1 MIKIDQTSEQNILN
15 MLMEHSLVDFNQI
28 KKITQISKESGK
40 SRLEIAF
47 DLNLAD
53 EQKILKLLS
62 SSYSLPIIDLKDH
75 SLSDDIKKII
85 PINYIQTNSLVPFE
99 ISGKNIKIAIADA
112 SKLSLLKNLKTIT
125 GLEPELYAA
134 SISDIQIFI
143 SKLQKLENENMNG
156 KDSIKNE
163 QIESIDLSKLEDV
176 KIEEIKQEKEITPIE
191 NESDVIKFGHAIITE
206 AILAGASDIHI
217 EPFKKTSRVRYRVDG
232 ILISMDKFTK
242 FLNENY
248 SAVVTRIKI
257 LSKLD
262 ISERRLPQDGS
273 IAFKYKTIEV
283 DLRISILP
291 TNNNERVVMRI
302 LNKSAGEKK
311 IEQLGFDDNDL
322 KTIIK
327 AISSSQGMVLVT
339 GPTGSGKTTTLYSIL
354 KHINSPKL
362 NILTAEDPV
371 EYEMEGIAQVQ
382 VREDIGYTFA
392 TALRSFLRQD
402 PEVILI
408 GEIRDKDTVDIAL
421 KAALTG
427 HLVFSTIHTNDA
439 ISTITRLQ
447 NMGTPD
453 YLISAALSLV
463 LAQRLVRK
471 ICSDCKSVDENTN
484 LKLLNSI
491 GISPEKAA
499 RAKIFKGAGCA
510 KCNQTGYK
518 GRMAI
523 YEALDISREI
533 KQAIL
538 ANVGTLELLALAKK
552 NNFRTMQE
560 MGHDLILSGDLSY
573 AEYQRVLLV

>member
-1 MIKIDQTSEQNILN
+1 MIKIDQSSEQNILN
-15 MLMEHSLVDFNQI
+15 MLMEHSLVDFNQV
-28 KKITQISKESGK
+28 KKITEISKESGK

-47 DLNLAD
+47 DLNYAD
-53 EQKILKLLS
+53 EAKVLKLLS
-62 SSYSLPIIDLKDH
+62 TSYSLPIIDLKDH
-75 SLSDDIKKII
+75 VLSEDIKKII
-85 PINYIQTNSLVPFE
+85 PINYIQTNSLVPFD

-134 SISDIQIFI
+134 SISDIQSFI
-143 SKLQKLENENMNG
+143 GKLQKSENSNG
-156 KDSIKNE
+156 KEPQKTE
-163 QIESIDLSKLEDV
+163 EFESIDLSKLEDV
-176 KIEEIKQEKEITPIE
+176 KLESSKEEKEITPIE

-217 EPFKKTSRVRYRVDG
+217 EPFKKTARVRYRVDG
-232 ILISMDKFTK
+232 ILISMDKFSK

-262 ISERRLPQDGS
+262 ISERRLPQDGA
-273 IAFKYKTIEV
+273 IPFKYKTMEV

-302 LNKSAGEKK
+302 LNKNAGEKK

-322 KTIIK
+322 KTILK
-327 AISSSQGMVLVT
+327 AVSSSQGMVLVT

-453 YLISAALSLV
+453 YLISAALTLV
-463 LAQRLVRK
+463 LAQRLIRK
-471 ICSDCKSVDENTN
+471 ICQECKTVDENTN

-560 MGHDLILSGDLSY
+560 MGHDLLLSGDLSF

>member
-1 MIKIDQTSEQNILN
+1 MIKIDQSSEQNILN
-15 MLMEHSLVDFNQI
+15 MLMEHSLVDFNQV
-28 KKITQISKESGK
+28 KKITEISKESGK

-47 DLNLAD
+47 DLNYAD
-53 EQKILKLLS
+53 EAKVLKLLS
-62 SSYSLPIIDLKDH
+62 TSYSLPIINLKDH
-75 SLSDDIKKII
+75 SLSDDVKKII

-134 SISDIQIFI
+134 SISDIQGFI
-143 SKLQKLENENMNG
+143 GRLQKPENSNG
-156 KDSIKNE
+156 KETQKIE
-163 QIESIDLSKLEDV
+163 EFESIDLSKLEDV
-176 KIEEIKQEKEITPIE
+176 KLESSKEEKEITPIE

-262 ISERRLPQDGS
+262 ISERRLPQDGA
-273 IAFKYKTIEV
+273 IPFKYKTLEV

-302 LNKSAGEKK
+302 LNKNAGEKK

-322 KTIIK
+322 KTILK
-327 AISSSQGMVLVT
+327 AIGSSQGMVLVT

-453 YLISAALSLV
+453 YLISAALTMI

-471 ICSDCKSVDENTN
+471 MCTECKMVDENVN
-484 LKLLNSI
+484 IKLLGSI
-491 GISPEKAA
+491 GMSPEKSA
-499 RAKIFKGAGCA
+499 RAKIYKGKGCN
-510 KCNQTGYK
+510 KCNQSGYK

-523 YEALDISREI
+523 YEVLDISREI

-538 ANVGTLELLALAKK
+538 ANVGTLELLTLAKK

-560 MGHDLILSGDLSY
+560 MGHDLLLSGDLSF

>member
-1 MIKIDQTSEQNILN
+1 MIKIDQSSEQNILN
-15 MLMEHSLVDFNQI
+15 MLMEHSLVDFNQV
-28 KKITQISKESGK
+28 KKITEISKESGK

-47 DLNLAD
+47 DLNYAD
-53 EQKILKLLS
+53 EGKVLKLLS
-62 SSYSLPIIDLKDH
+62 ASYSLPIIDLKDQ
-75 SLSDDIKKII
+75 SLSEDVKKII

-134 SISDIQIFI
+134 SISDIQSFI
-143 SKLQKLENENMNG
+143 RKLQKPENSNG
-156 KDSIKNE
+156 QESQKIE
-163 QIESIDLSKLEDV
+163 EFESIDLSKLEDV
-176 KIEEIKQEKEITPIE
+176 KLESVKEEKEITPIE

-217 EPFKKTSRVRYRVDG
+217 EPFKITSRVRYRVDG
-232 ILISMDKFTK
+232 ILISMDKFSK

-248 SAVVTRIKI
+248 SAVITRIKI

-262 ISERRLPQDGS
+262 ISERRLPQDGA
-273 IAFKYKTIEV
+273 IPFKYKTMEV

-302 LNKSAGEKK
+302 LNKNAGEKK

-322 KTIIK
+322 KTILK

-453 YLISAALSLV
+453 YLISAALTLV
-463 LAQRLVRK
+463 LAQRLIRK
-471 ICSDCKSVDENTN
+471 ICQECKTVDENTN

-499 RAKIFKGAGCA
+499 RFRIFKGAGCA

-560 MGHDLILSGDLSY
+560 MGHDLLLSGDLSF
-573 AEYQRVLLV
+573 AEYQRVLSV

>member
-1 MIKIDQTSEQNILN
+1 MIKIDQSSEQNILN
-15 MLMEHSLVDFNQI
+15 MLVEHSVIDYNQV
-28 KKITQISKESGK
+28 KKITEISKESGK
-40 SRLEIAF
+40 TKLEIAI
-47 DLNLAD
+47 DLNFAD
-53 EQKILKLLS
+53 EAKILKLLS
-62 SSYSLPIIDLKDH
+62 TSYSLPIVNLKDQN
-75 SLSDDIKKII
+75 LSDDIKKII
-85 PINYIQTNSLVPFE
+85 PINYIVTNSLVPFE

-134 SISDIQIFI
+134 SISDIQNFI
-143 SKLQKLENENMNG
+143 SRLNKEEKKSNNEDFN
-156 KDSIKNE
+156 KDDQE
-163 QIESIDLSKLEDV
+163 IESIDLSKLEDV
-176 KIEEIKQEKEITPIE
+176 KLESAKEDKEITPIE

-232 ILISMDKFTK
+232 ILNTMDKFAK

-262 ISERRLPQDGS
+262 ISEKRLPQDGS
-273 IAFKYKTIEV
+273 IAFKYKSIEV

-302 LNKSAGEKK
+302 LNKNAGEKK
-311 IEQLGFDDNDL
+311 IEQLGFDENDL
-322 KTIIK
+322 KVILK

-382 VREDIGYTFA
+382 VRDDIGYTFA

-453 YLISAALSLV
+453 YLISAALTMI

-471 ICSDCKSVDENTN
+471 MCIECKMVDENVN
-484 LKLLNSI
+484 IKLLSSI
-491 GISPEKAA
+491 GLSPEKSA
-499 RAKIFKGAGCA
+499 RAKIYKGKGCN
-510 KCNQTGYK
+510 KCNQSGYK

-523 YEALDISREI
+523 YEVLDISREI

-538 ANVGTLELLALAKK
+538 ANVGTLELLAPCKK
-552 NNFRTMQE
+552 WAMIYYCQVIF
-560 MGHDLILSGDLSY
+560 LLLSIK
-573 AEYQRVLLV
+573 EYF

>member
-1 MIKIDQTSEQNILN
+1 MIKIDQSSEQNILN
-15 MLMEHSLVDFNQI
+15 MLMEHSVIDYNQV
-28 KKITQISKESGK
+28 KKVTEISRESGK
-40 SRLEIAF
+40 TRLEIAF
-47 DLNLAD
+47 DLNLID
-53 EQKILKLLS
+53 EAKILKLLS
-62 SSYSLPIIDLKDH
+62 TSYSLPIVNLKDQ
-75 SLSDDIKKII
+75 SLSEEIKKII
-85 PINYIQTNSLVPFE
+85 PINYIVTNSLVPFQ
-99 ISGKNIKIAIADA
+99 ILAKTIKIAIADA

-125 GLEPELYAA
+125 GLDPELYAA
-134 SISDIQIFI
+134 SISDIQNFI
-143 SKLQKLENENMNG
+143 SRLDKSSKMNG
-156 KDSIKNE
+156 ESVKENNQD
-163 QIESIDLSKLEDV
+163 IESIDLSKLEEV
-176 KIEEIKQEKEITPIE
+176 KLESIKDDKEITPIE

-206 AILAGASDIHI
+206 AIIAGASDIHI
-217 EPFKKTSRVRYRVDG
+217 EPFKKISRVRYRVDG
-232 ILISMDKFTK
+232 ILSSMDKFSK

-262 ISERRLPQDGS
+262 ISEKRLPQDGS
-273 IAFKYKTIEV
+273 IAFKYKSIEV

-302 LNKSAGEKK
+302 LNKNAGEKK
-311 IEQLGFDDNDL
+311 IEQLGFDENDL
-322 KTIIK
+322 KIILK

-453 YLISAALSLV
+453 YLISAALTMI

-471 ICSDCKSVDENTN
+471 MCIECKTVDENVN
-484 LKLLNSI
+484 IKLLSSI
-491 GISPEKAA
+491 GMSPEKSA
-499 RAKIFKGAGCA
+499 RAKIYKGKGCN
-510 KCNQTGYK
+510 KCNQSGYK

-523 YEALDISREI
+523 YEVLDISREI

-560 MGHDLILSGDLSY
+560 MGHDLLLSGDLSF

>member
-1 MIKIDQTSEQNILN
+1 MIKIDQSSEQNILN
-15 MLMEHSLVDFNQI
+15 MLMEHSLIDFNQV
-28 KKITQISKESGK
+28 KKITEISKESGK

-47 DLNLAD
+47 DLNYAD
-53 EQKILKLLS
+53 EAKVLKLLS
-62 SSYSLPIIDLKDH
+62 ASYSLPIIDLKDH
-75 SLSDDIKKII
+75 SLSEDVKKII

-134 SISDIQIFI
+134 SISDIQSFI
-143 SKLQKLENENMNG
+143 GKLQKPENSNG
-156 KDSIKNE
+156 KEIQKNE
-163 QIESIDLSKLEDV
+163 EFESIDLSKLEDV
-176 KIEEIKQEKEITPIE
+176 KLESLKEEKEITPIE

-217 EPFKKTSRVRYRVDG
+217 EPFKKTARVRYRVDG

-262 ISERRLPQDGS
+262 ISERRLPQDGA
-273 IAFKYKTIEV
+273 IPFKYKTIEV

-302 LNKSAGEKK
+302 LNKNAGEKK

-322 KTIIK
+322 KTILK

-453 YLISAALSLV
+453 YLISAALTLV
-463 LAQRLVRK
+463 LAQRLIRK
-471 ICSDCKSVDENTN
+471 ICQECKTVDENTN

-560 MGHDLILSGDLSY
+560 MGHDLLLSGDLSF

>member
-1 MIKIDQTSEQNILN
+1 MIKIDQSSEQNILN
-15 MLMEHSLVDFNQI
+15 MLMEHSLVDFNQV
-28 KKITQISKESGK
+28 KKITEISKESGK

-47 DLNLAD
+47 DLNYAD
-53 EQKILKLLS
+53 EGKVLKLLS
-62 SSYSLPIIDLKDH
+62 ASYSLPIIDLKDH
-75 SLSDDIKKII
+75 SLSEDVKKII

-99 ISGKNIKIAIADA
+99 ILGKNIKIAIADA

-134 SISDIQIFI
+134 SISDIQSFI
-143 SKLQKLENENMNG
+143 RKLQKPENSNG
-156 KDSIKNE
+156 QESQKIE
-163 QIESIDLSKLEDV
+163 EFESIDLSKLEDV
-176 KIEEIKQEKEITPIE
+176 KLESVKEEKEITPIE

-217 EPFKKTSRVRYRVDG
+217 EPFKITSRVRYRVDG
-232 ILISMDKFTK
+232 ILISMDKFSK

-248 SAVVTRIKI
+248 SAVITRIKI

-262 ISERRLPQDGS
+262 ISERRLPQDGA
-273 IAFKYKTIEV
+273 IPFKYKTMEV

-302 LNKSAGEKK
+302 LNKNAGEKK

-322 KTIIK
+322 KTILK

-453 YLISAALSLV
+453 YLISAALTLV
-463 LAQRLVRK
+463 LAQRLIRK
-471 ICSDCKSVDENTN
+471 ICQECKTVDENTN

-499 RAKIFKGAGCA
+499 RFRIFKGAGCA

-560 MGHDLILSGDLSY
+560 MGHDLLLSGDLSF
-573 AEYQRVLLV
+573 AEYQRVLSV

>member
-1 MIKIDQTSEQNILN
+1 MIKIDQSSEQNIIN
-15 MLMEHSLVDFNQI
+15 MLVEHSLIDFNQV

-53 EQKILKLLS
+53 EIKILKILS
-62 SSYSLPIIDLKDH
+62 TSYSLPVINLKDH
-75 SLSDDIKKII
+75 SLSEDVKKII

-134 SISDIQIFI
+134 SISDIQNFI
-143 SKLQKLENENMNG
+143 SKLQKPENSNG
-156 KDSIKNE
+156 KETQKIE
-163 QIESIDLSKLEDV
+163 EFESIDLSKLEDV
-176 KIEEIKQEKEITPIE
+176 KLENLKEEKEITPIE

-262 ISERRLPQDGS
+262 ISERRLPQDGAIS
-273 IAFKYKTIEV
+273 FKYKTIEV

-471 ICSDCKSVDENTN
+471 ICPDCKSVDENTN

-560 MGHDLILSGDLSY
+560 MGHDLLLSGDLSY

>member
-1 MIKIDQTSEQNILN
+1 MIKIDQSSEQNILN
-15 MLMEHSLVDFNQI
+15 MLMEHSLVDFNQV
-28 KKITQISKESGK
+28 KKITEISKESGK

-47 DLNLAD
+47 DLNYAD
-53 EQKILKLLS
+53 EAKVLKLLS
-62 SSYSLPIIDLKDH
+62 TSYSLPIINLKDH
-75 SLSDDIKKII
+75 SLSEDVKKII

-134 SISDIQIFI
+134 SISDIQGFI
-143 SKLQKLENENMNG
+143 AKLQKPENSNG
-156 KDSIKNE
+156 KEIKKTE
-163 QIESIDLSKLEDV
+163 EFESIDLSKLEDV
-176 KIEEIKQEKEITPIE
+176 KLESSKEEKEITPIE

-262 ISERRLPQDGS
+262 ISERRLPQDGA
-273 IAFKYKTIEV
+273 IPFKYKTLEV

-302 LNKSAGEKK
+302 LNKNAGEKK

-322 KTIIK
+322 KTILK

-453 YLISAALSLV
+453 YLISAALTLV
-463 LAQRLVRK
+463 LAQRLIRK
-471 ICSDCKSVDENTN
+471 ICQECKTVDENTN

-491 GISPEKAA
+491 GISSEKAA

-560 MGHDLILSGDLSY
+560 MGHDLLLSGDLSF

>member
-1 MIKIDQTSEQNILN
+1 MIKIDQSSEQNILN
-15 MLMEHSLVDFNQI
+15 MLMEHSLVDFNQV
-28 KKITQISKESGK
+28 KKITEISKESGK

-47 DLNLAD
+47 DLNYAD
-53 EQKILKLLS
+53 EGKVLKLLS
-62 SSYSLPIIDLKDH
+62 ASYSLPIIDLKDQ
-75 SLSDDIKKII
+75 SLSEDVKKII

-99 ISGKNIKIAIADA
+99 ILGKNIKIAIADA

-134 SISDIQIFI
+134 SISDIQSFI
-143 SKLQKLENENMNG
+143 RKLQKPENSNG
-156 KDSIKNE
+156 QESQKIE
-163 QIESIDLSKLEDV
+163 EFESIDLSKLEDV
-176 KIEEIKQEKEITPIE
+176 KLESVKEEKEITPIE

-217 EPFKKTSRVRYRVDG
+217 EPFKITSRVRYRVDG
-232 ILISMDKFTK
+232 ILISMDKFSK

-248 SAVVTRIKI
+248 SAVITRIKI

-262 ISERRLPQDGS
+262 ISERRLPQDGA
-273 IAFKYKTIEV
+273 IPFKYKTMEV

-302 LNKSAGEKK
+302 LNKNAGEKK

-322 KTIIK
+322 KTILK

-453 YLISAALSLV
+453 YLISAALTLV
-463 LAQRLVRK
+463 LAQRLIRK
-471 ICSDCKSVDENTN
+471 ICQECKTVDENTN

-499 RAKIFKGAGCA
+499 RFRIFKGAGCA

-560 MGHDLILSGDLSY
+560 MGHDLLLSGDLSF
-573 AEYQRVLLV
+573 AEYQRVLSV

>member
-1 MIKIDQTSEQNILN
+1 MIKIDQSSEQNILN
-15 MLMEHSLVDFNQI
+15 MLMEHSLVDFNQV
-28 KKITQISKESGK
+28 KKITEISKESGK

-47 DLNLAD
+47 DLNYAD
-53 EQKILKLLS
+53 EGKVLKLLS
-62 SSYSLPIIDLKDH
+62 ASYSLPIIDLKDH
-75 SLSDDIKKII
+75 SLSEDVKKII

-99 ISGKNIKIAIADA
+99 ILGKNIKIAIADA

-134 SISDIQIFI
+134 SISDIQSFI
-143 SKLQKLENENMNG
+143 RKLQKPENSNG
-156 KDSIKNE
+156 QEGQKIDE
-163 QIESIDLSKLEDV
+163 FESIDLSKLEDV
-176 KIEEIKQEKEITPIE
+176 KLESVKEEKEITPIE

-217 EPFKKTSRVRYRVDG
+217 EPFKITSRVRYRVDG
-232 ILISMDKFTK
+232 ILISMDKFSK

-248 SAVVTRIKI
+248 SAVITRIKI

-262 ISERRLPQDGS
+262 ISERRLPQDGA
-273 IAFKYKTIEV
+273 IPFKYKTMEV

-302 LNKSAGEKK
+302 LNKNAGEKK

-322 KTIIK
+322 KTILK

-453 YLISAALSLV
+453 YLISAALTLV
-463 LAQRLVRK
+463 LAQRLIRK
-471 ICSDCKSVDENTN
+471 ICQECKTVDENTN

-499 RAKIFKGAGCA
+499 RFRIFKGAGCA

-560 MGHDLILSGDLSY
+560 MGHDLLLSGDLSF
-573 AEYQRVLLV
+573 AEYQRVLSV

>member
-1 MIKIDQTSEQNILN
+1 MIKIDQSSEQNILN
-15 MLMEHSLVDFNQI
+15 MLMEHSLVDFNQV

-47 DLNLAD
+47 DLNYAD
-53 EQKILKLLS
+53 EAKVLKLLS
-62 SSYSLPIIDLKDH
+62 TSYSLPIIDLKDH
-75 SLSDDIKKII
+75 SLSEDIKKII
-85 PINYIQTNSLVPFE
+85 PINYIQTNSLVPFA

-134 SISDIQIFI
+134 SISDIQGFI
-143 SKLQKLENENMNG
+143 AKLQKPENSNG
-156 KDSIKNE
+156 KESQKIE
-163 QIESIDLSKLEDV
+163 EFESIDLSKLEDV
-176 KIEEIKQEKEITPIE
+176 KLESLKEEKEITPIE

-232 ILISMDKFTK
+232 ILISMDKFSK

-262 ISERRLPQDGS
+262 ISERRLPQDGAIS
-273 IAFKYKTIEV
+273 FKYKTLEV

-302 LNKSAGEKK
+302 LNKNAGEKK

-322 KTIIK
+322 KTILK

-453 YLISAALSLV
+453 YLISAALTLV
-463 LAQRLVRK
+463 LAQRLIRK
-471 ICSDCKSVDENTN
+471 ICQDCKTVDENTN

-499 RAKIFKGAGCA
+499 RARIFKGAGCS

-560 MGHDLILSGDLSY
+560 MGHDLLLSGDLSF

>member
-1 MIKIDQTSEQNILN
+1 MIKIDQSSEQNILN
-15 MLMEHSLVDFNQI
+15 MLMEHSLVDFNQV
-28 KKITQISKESGK
+28 KKITEISKESGK

-47 DLNLAD
+47 DLNYAD
-53 EQKILKLLS
+53 EAKVLKLLS
-62 SSYSLPIIDLKDH
+62 TSYSLPIINLKDH
-75 SLSDDIKKII
+75 SLSDDVKKII

-134 SISDIQIFI
+134 SISDIQGFI
-143 SKLQKLENENMNG
+143 GKLQKPENSNG
-156 KDSIKNE
+156 KESQKIE
-163 QIESIDLSKLEDV
+163 EFESIDLSKLEDV
-176 KIEEIKQEKEITPIE
+176 KLESSKEEKEITPIE

-232 ILISMDKFTK
+232 ILISMDKFSK

-262 ISERRLPQDGS
+262 ISERRLPQDGAIS
-273 IAFKYKTIEV
+273 FKYKTMEV

-302 LNKSAGEKK
+302 LNKNAGEKK

-322 KTIIK
+322 KTILK

-453 YLISAALSLV
+453 YLISAALTLV
-463 LAQRLVRK
+463 LAQRLIRK
-471 ICSDCKSVDENTN
+471 ICQECKTVDENTN

-499 RAKIFKGAGCA
+499 RARIFKGAGCS

-560 MGHDLILSGDLSY
+560 MGHDLLLSGELSF

>member
-15 MLMEHSLVDFNQI
+15 MLMEHALVDFNQV

-53 EQKILKLLS
+53 EIKVLKLLS
-62 SSYSLPIIDLKDH
+62 TSYSLPVVELKNLG
-75 SLSDDIKKII
+75 LSDDVKKII

-99 ISGKNIKIAIADA
+99 ISGKSIKIAIADA

-134 SISDIQIFI
+134 SISDIQGFI
-143 SKLQKLENENMNG
+143 SKLEKPENSNG
-156 KDSIKNE
+156 KDIKKE
-163 QIESIDLSKLEDV
+163 EIESIDLSKLEDV
-176 KIEEIKQEKEITPIE
+176 KLENVKEEKEITPIE

-232 ILISMDKFTK
+232 ILVNMDKFTK

-262 ISERRLPQDGS
+262 ISERRIPQDGS
-273 IAFKYKTIEV
+273 IAFKYKTLEV

-302 LNKSAGEKK
+302 LNKNAGEKK

-322 KTIIK
+322 KTILK
-327 AISSSQGMVLVT
+327 AISASQGMVLVT

-371 EYEMEGIAQVQ
+371 EYEMEGIGQVQ
-382 VREDIGYTFA
+382 VREDIGYTFQL
-392 TALRSFLRQD
+392 ALRSFLRQD

-408 GEIRDKDTVDIAL
+408 GEIRDKETVDIAL

-471 ICSDCKSVDENTN
+471 ICPDCKTVDENTN
-484 LKLLNSI
+484 IKLLNSI

-499 RAKIFKGAGCA
+499 RARIFKGIGCA

-523 YEALDISREI
+523 YEALDITREI

-538 ANVGTLELLALAKK
+538 ANVGTLELLTLAKK

-560 MGHDLILSGDLSY
+560 MGHDLILSGDLSL
-573 AEYQRVLLV
+573 AEYQRVLFV

>member
-1 MIKIDQTSEQNILN
+1 MIKIDQSSEQNILN
-15 MLMEHSLVDFNQI
+15 MLMEHSLVDFNQV
-28 KKITQISKESGK
+28 KKITEISKESGK

-47 DLNLAD
+47 DLNYAD
-53 EQKILKLLS
+53 EAKVLKLLS
-62 SSYSLPIIDLKDH
+62 TSYSLPIIDLKDH
-75 SLSDDIKKII
+75 GLSEDIKKII

-134 SISDIQIFI
+134 SISDIQNFI
-143 SKLQKLENENMNG
+143 GKLQKIENSNG
-156 KDSIKNE
+156 KEIQKKE
-163 QIESIDLSKLEDV
+163 EFESIDLSKLEDV
-176 KIEEIKQEKEITPIE
+176 KLESSKEEKEITPIE

-217 EPFKKTSRVRYRVDG
+217 EPFKKTARVRYRVDG
-232 ILISMDKFTK
+232 ILISMDKFSK

-262 ISERRLPQDGS
+262 ISERRLPQDGA
-273 IAFKYKTIEV
+273 IPFKYKTMEV

-302 LNKSAGEKK
+302 LNKNAGEKK

-322 KTIIK
+322 KTILK

-453 YLISAALSLV
+453 YLISAALTLV
-463 LAQRLVRK
+463 LAQRLIRK
-471 ICSDCKSVDENTN
+471 ICQDCKTVDENTN

-560 MGHDLILSGDLSY
+560 MGHDLLLSGDLSF

>member
-1 MIKIDQTSEQNILN
+1 MIKIDQSSEQNILN
-15 MLMEHSLVDFNQI
+15 MLMEHSLVDFNQV
-28 KKITQISKESGK
+28 KKITEISKESGK

-47 DLNLAD
+47 DLNYAD
-53 EQKILKLLS
+53 EAKVLKLLS
-62 SSYSLPIIDLKDH
+62 TSYSLPIINLKDH

-134 SISDIQIFI
+134 SISDIQVFI
-143 SKLQKLENENMNG
+143 AKLQKHENSNG
-156 KDSIKNE
+156 KESQKIE
-163 QIESIDLSKLEDV
+163 EFESIDLSKLEDV
-176 KIEEIKQEKEITPIE
+176 KLESSKEEKEITPIE

-262 ISERRLPQDGS
+262 ISERRLPQDGA
-273 IAFKYKTIEV
+273 IPFKYKTLEV

-302 LNKSAGEKK
+302 LNKNAGEKK

-322 KTIIK
+322 KTILK

-453 YLISAALSLV
+453 YLISAALTLV
-463 LAQRLVRK
+463 LAQRLIRK
-471 ICSDCKSVDENTN
+471 ICQECKTVDENTN

-499 RAKIFKGAGCA
+499 RARIFKGAGCS

-560 MGHDLILSGDLSY
+560 MGHDLLLSGELSF

>member
-1 MIKIDQTSEQNILN
+1 MIKIDQSSEQNILN
-15 MLMEHSLVDFNQI
+15 MLMEHSLVDFNQV
-28 KKITQISKESGK
+28 KKITEISKESGK

-47 DLNLAD
+47 DLNYAD
-53 EQKILKLLS
+53 EAKVLKLLS
-62 SSYSLPIIDLKDH
+62 TTYSLPIIDLKDH
-75 SLSDDIKKII
+75 SLSDDVKKII

-134 SISDIQIFI
+134 SISDIQSFI
-143 SKLQKLENENMNG
+143 GKLQKSENSNG
-156 KDSIKNE
+156 KETQKTE
-163 QIESIDLSKLEDV
+163 EFESIDLSKLEDV
-176 KIEEIKQEKEITPIE
+176 KLESSKEEKEITPIE

-232 ILISMDKFTK
+232 ILISMDKFSK

-262 ISERRLPQDGS
+262 ISERRLPQDGA
-273 IAFKYKTIEV
+273 IPFKYKTMEV

-302 LNKSAGEKK
+302 LNKNAGEKK

-322 KTIIK
+322 KIILK

-453 YLISAALSLV
+453 YLISAALTLV
-463 LAQRLVRK
+463 LAQRLIRK
-471 ICSDCKSVDENTN
+471 ICQECKTVDENTS

-499 RAKIFKGAGCA
+499 RAKIFKGAGCP

-560 MGHDLILSGDLSY
+560 MGHDLLLSGDLSF

>member
-1 MIKIDQTSEQNILN
+1 
-15 MLMEHSLVDFNQI
+15 
-28 KKITQISKESGK
+28 
-40 SRLEIAF
+40 
-47 DLNLAD
+47 
-53 EQKILKLLS
+53 
-62 SSYSLPIIDLKDH
+62 
-75 SLSDDIKKII
+75 
-85 PINYIQTNSLVPFE
+85 
-99 ISGKNIKIAIADA
+99 
-112 SKLSLLKNLKTIT
+112 
-125 GLEPELYAA
+125 
-134 SISDIQIFI
+134 
-143 SKLQKLENENMNG
+143 
-156 KDSIKNE
+156 
-163 QIESIDLSKLEDV
+163 
-176 KIEEIKQEKEITPIE
+176 
-191 NESDVIKFGHAIITE
+191 
-206 AILAGASDIHI
+206 
-217 EPFKKTSRVRYRVDG
+217 
-232 ILISMDKFTK
+232 
-242 FLNENY
+242 LNENF
-248 SAVVTRIKI
+248 SALVTRIKI

-262 ISERRLPQDGS
+262 ISERRLPQDGAIS
-273 IAFKYKTIEV
+273 FKYKTIES

-302 LNKSAGEKK
+302 LNKNAGEKK
-311 IEQLGFDDNDL
+311 IEQLGFADNDL
-322 KTIIK
+322 KIILK

-354 KHINSPKL
+354 NHINSPKL

-371 EYEMEGIAQVQ
+371 EYEMEGIAQVH
-382 VREDIGYTFA
+382 VKDDIGYTFA
-392 TALRSFLRQD
+392 AALRSFLRQD

-463 LAQRLVRK
+463 IAQRLIRK
-471 ICSDCKSVDENTN
+471 ICPDCKTVDENTN

-491 GISPEKAA
+491 GISIEKAS
-499 RAKIFKGAGCA
+499 RAKIFKGAGCT
-510 KCNQTGYK
+510 KCNMTGYK

-538 ANVGTLELLALAKK
+538 ANVGTLELLTLAKK

-560 MGHDLILSGDLSY
+560 MGHDLLLSGDLSF
-573 AEYQRVLLV
+573 AEYQRVLLI

>member
-1 MIKIDQTSEQNILN
+1 MIKIDQSSEQNILN
-15 MLMEHSLVDFNQI
+15 MLMEHSLVDFNQV
-28 KKITQISKESGK
+28 KKITEISKESGK

-47 DLNLAD
+47 DLNYAD
-53 EQKILKLLS
+53 EAKVLKLLS
-62 SSYSLPIIDLKDH
+62 TSYSLPIINLKDH
-75 SLSDDIKKII
+75 SLSDDVKKII

-134 SISDIQIFI
+134 SISDIQGFI
-143 SKLQKLENENMNG
+143 AKLQKPENSNG
-156 KDSIKNE
+156 KETQKIE
-163 QIESIDLSKLEDV
+163 EFESIDLSKLEDV
-176 KIEEIKQEKEITPIE
+176 KLESSKEEKEITPIE

-232 ILISMDKFTK
+232 ILISMDKFSK

-262 ISERRLPQDGS
+262 ISERRLPQDGA
-273 IAFKYKTIEV
+273 IPFKYKTLEV

-302 LNKSAGEKK
+302 LNKNAGEKK

-322 KTIIK
+322 KTILK

-453 YLISAALSLV
+453 YLISAALTLV
-463 LAQRLVRK
+463 LAQRLIRK
-471 ICSDCKSVDENTN
+471 ICQECKTVDENTN

-499 RAKIFKGAGCA
+499 RARIFKGAGCS

-560 MGHDLILSGDLSY
+560 MGHDLLLSGDLSF

>member
-1 MIKIDQTSEQNILN
+1 MIKIDQSSEQNILN
-15 MLMEHSLVDFNQI
+15 MLMEHSLVDFNQV
-28 KKITQISKESGK
+28 KKITEISKESGK

-47 DLNLAD
+47 DLNYAD
-53 EQKILKLLS
+53 EAKVLKLLS
-62 SSYSLPIIDLKDH
+62 TSYSLPIINLKDH
-75 SLSDDIKKII
+75 SLSDDVKKII

-134 SISDIQIFI
+134 SISDIQGFI
-143 SKLQKLENENMNG
+143 AKLQKPENSNG
-156 KDSIKNE
+156 KETQKIE
-163 QIESIDLSKLEDV
+163 EFESIDLSKLEDV
-176 KIEEIKQEKEITPIE
+176 KLESSKEEKEITPIE

-262 ISERRLPQDGS
+262 ISERRLPQDGA
-273 IAFKYKTIEV
+273 IPFKYKTLEV

-302 LNKSAGEKK
+302 LNKNAGEKK

-322 KTIIK
+322 KTILK

-453 YLISAALSLV
+453 YLISAALTLV
-463 LAQRLVRK
+463 LAQRLIRK
-471 ICSDCKSVDENTN
+471 ICQECKTVDENTN

-499 RAKIFKGAGCA
+499 RARIFKGAGCS

-560 MGHDLILSGDLSY
+560 MGHDLLLSGDLSF

>member
-15 MLMEHSLVDFNQI
+15 MLMEHALVDFNQV

-53 EQKILKLLS
+53 ELKVLKLLS
-62 SSYSLPIIDLKDH
+62 TSYSLPVVELKNLG
-75 SLSDDIKKII
+75 LSDDVKKII

-134 SISDIQIFI
+134 SISDIQGFI
-143 SKLQKLENENMNG
+143 SKLEKPENSNG
-156 KDSIKNE
+156 KDIKKQE
-163 QIESIDLSKLEDV
+163 IESIDLSKLEDV
-176 KIEEIKQEKEITPIE
+176 KPESVKEEKEITPIE

-232 ILISMDKFTK
+232 ILVNMDKFTK

-262 ISERRLPQDGS
+262 ISERRIPQDGS
-273 IAFKYKTIEV
+273 IAFKYKTLEV

-302 LNKSAGEKK
+302 LNKNAGEKK

-322 KTIIK
+322 KTILK
-327 AISSSQGMVLVT
+327 AISASQGMVLVT

-371 EYEMEGIAQVQ
+371 EYEMEGIGQVQ
-382 VREDIGYTFA
+382 VREDIGYTFQL
-392 TALRSFLRQD
+392 ALRSFLRQD

-408 GEIRDKDTVDIAL
+408 GEIRDKETVDIAL

-471 ICSDCKSVDENTN
+471 ICPDCKTVDENTN
-484 LKLLNSI
+484 IKLLNSI

-499 RAKIFKGAGCA
+499 RARIFKGIGCA

-523 YEALDISREI
+523 YEALDITREI

-538 ANVGTLELLALAKK
+538 ANVGTLELLTLAKK

-560 MGHDLILSGDLSY
+560 MGHDLILSGDLSL
-573 AEYQRVLLV
+573 AEYQRVLFV